1 MDAISVD
8 RFGAENGAMK
18 TEAMGRAVL
27 PCAFCLALNRV
38 DLSRAADR
46 PKCAKCGKP
55 FLLDRP
61 IRLSDDDMERVIAE
75 SDVPVLVDFYAD
87 WCGPCRALA
96 PTLEAVAEAN
106 QGALSVVKVDIDE
119 SPDLAGRYEIQSI
132 PTLVV
137 FQGGEL
143 VGRIA
148 GLVSRSELDRQLEG
162 LLAGSPAA
170 N

>member
-1 MDAISVD
+1 MANLKQLDTQSFD
-8 RFGAENGAMK
+8 
-18 TEAMGRAVL
+18 
-27 PCAFCLALNRV
+27 LALNN
-38 DLSRAADR
+38 SN
-46 PKCAKCGKP
+46 
-55 FLLDRP
+55 
-61 IRLSDDDMERVIAE
+61 I
-75 SDVPVLVDFYAD
+75 PVLVDFYAD